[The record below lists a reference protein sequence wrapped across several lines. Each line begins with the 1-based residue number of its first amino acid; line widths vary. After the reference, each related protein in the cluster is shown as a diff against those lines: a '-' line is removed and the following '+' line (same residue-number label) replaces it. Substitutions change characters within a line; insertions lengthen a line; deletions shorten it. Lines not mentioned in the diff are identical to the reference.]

1 MKTLGIKQS
10 DMPSVNFILSEEAIG
25 RLNNVY
31 SDIILES
38 KMIYNPNKRISQNV
52 ADAIRNGMGGFTQE
66 RLSEIL
72 AMHRISAAEF
82 AAFTSGGYM
91 GSISQAA
98 SLLGKQGKLKK
109 I

>member
-1 MKTLGIKQS
+1 
-10 DMPSVNFILSEEAIG
+10 MPSVNFILSEEAIG
-25 RLNNVY
+25 RLNNG

-98 SLLGKQGKLKK
+98 SL
-109 I
+109 